1 MSNDVFPHHIGEKKM
16 YMEIQNKNI
25 DHGNAF
31 DWGRVS
37 ETYGKYRDIYPEE
50 FYKKIVDLGLCT
62 KGKKVLDLGT
72 GTGVLPRNLYQYGA
86 QFVGADISENQIK
99 EAQRLSKENG
109 MDIPYICASAED
121 IDFPGETFD
130 TVTACQCF
138 MYFNKSI
145 VLPKIHRILKDNGH
159 FAILFMAWLPDES
172 EIARKSENL
181 VLKYNPYWTGANMQ
195 RSIPS
200 LPKEGI
206 DLFTV
211 ENVIGFDID
220 IPFTRET
227 WHGRMVA
234 CRGIGASS
242 LSAAQIA
249 EFEKEHKAFLNTVP
263 EPFEIPHYVT
273 VLNLRK
279 K

>member
-1 MSNDVFPHHIGEKKM
+1 
-16 YMEIQNKNI
+16 MEIKNKNI

-37 ETYGKYRDIYPEE
+37 EKYGKYRDIYPEE
-50 FYKKIVDLGLCT
+50 FYKKIVDLCLCT
-62 KGKKVLDLGT
+62 KGQKVLDLGT
-72 GTGVLPRNLYQYGA
+72 GTGVLPRNLYKYGA

-99 EAQRLSKENG
+99 EAQRLSEEKG
-109 MDIPYICASAED
+109 MDIQYVCASAEN
-121 IDFPGETFD
+121 IDFPDETFD

-138 MYFNKSI
+138 MYFDKST

-172 EIARKSENL
+172 EIARKSEDL
-181 VLKYNPYWTGANMQ
+181 VLKYNPAWTGANMQ
-195 RSIPS
+195 RSIPT

-211 ENVIGFDID
+211 ENAIGFDID

-242 LSAAQIA
+242 LSEAEIA

-263 EPFEIPHYVT
+263 EAFEIPHYVT
-273 VLNLRK
+273 ILNLQKNR
-279 K
+279 

>member
-1 MSNDVFPHHIGEKKM
+1 
-16 YMEIQNKNI
+16 MEIINQNI
-25 DHGNAF
+25 DHGKAF
-31 DWGRVS
+31 DWGKVS
-37 ETYGKYRDIYPEE
+37 DDYGKYRDIYPEA
-50 FYKKIVDLGLCT
+50 FYKSILDLGLCT
-62 KGKKVLDLGT
+62 KGQKVLDLGT

-99 EAQRLSKENG
+99 EAQRLSEKNG
-109 MDIPYICASAED
+109 MNIQYICASAEN
-121 IDFPGETFD
+121 IDFADETFD

-138 MYFNKSI
+138 MYFDKSI

-159 FAILFMAWLPDES
+159 FAVLFMAWLPDES
-172 EIARKSENL
+172 DVARKSEDL
-181 VLKYNPYWTGANMQ
+181 VLKYNPSWTGANMK

-200 LPKEGI
+200 LPKEGR

-211 ENVIGFDID
+211 ENAIGFDID

-227 WHGRMVA
+227 WHGRIVA

-242 LSAAQIA
+242 LSAAEIA

-263 EPFEIPHYVT
+263 ETFAIPHYAT
-273 VLNLRK
+273 ILNLQKNR
-279 K
+279 

>member
-1 MSNDVFPHHIGEKKM
+1 
-16 YMEIQNKNI
+16 MEIKNKNI

-37 ETYGKYRDIYPEE
+37 EKYGKYRDIYPEE

-62 KGKKVLDLGT
+62 KGQKVLDLGT

-99 EAQRLSKENG
+99 EAERLSEENG
-109 MDIPYICASAED
+109 MDIQYICASAEN
-121 IDFPGETFD
+121 IDFPDETFD

-138 MYFNKSI
+138 MYFDKSI

-172 EIARKSENL
+172 EIARKSEDL
-181 VLKYNPYWTGANMQ
+181 VLKYNPAWTGANMQ
-195 RSIPS
+195 RSIPTQ
-200 LPKEGI
+200 PKEGI

-211 ENVIGFDID
+211 ENAIGFDID
-220 IPFTRET
+220 ILFTRET

-242 LSAAQIA
+242 LSAAEIA
-249 EFEKEHKAFLNTVP
+249 EFEKEHKAFLNTAP
-263 EPFEIPHYVT
+263 ETFEIPHYVT
-273 VLNLRK
+273 ILNLQKNR
-279 K
+279 